1 MFLFRGEGHRNGHHS
16 RHGRRADL
24 SSLIFILRTQAAAT
38 LRSPSLS
45 WAPASSSAD
54 AKGRQPLLFILRS
67 LAAVNSLRGCDIT
80 RRMQHPV
87 HDEELF
93 MEEALAA
100 IRQAITNEEVGEMT
114 LAPAEPRT
122 SREQAGAKPIPE
134 AGLLSREAT
143 AAVGSAFNTL
153 TETVKKHEPTLED
166 VVRETLR
173 PMLKSWL
180 DENLPRVVERMVQAE
195 IERITRGR

>member
-1 MFLFRGEGHRNGHHS
+1 
-16 RHGRRADL
+16 
-24 SSLIFILRTQAAAT
+24 
-38 LRSPSLS
+38 
-45 WAPASSSAD
+45 
-54 AKGRQPLLFILRS
+54 
-67 LAAVNSLRGCDIT
+67 
-80 RRMQHPV
+80 MQHPV
-87 HDEELF
+87 YDEELF
-93 MEEALAA
+93 MEESLAA
-100 IRQAITNEEVGEMT
+100 IRQAITNDAVGEPT

-134 AGLLSREAT
+134 AGLLSRRAT

-153 TETVKKHEPTLED
+153 TETVRKHEPTLED

-195 IERITRGR
+195 VERITRGR

>member
-1 MFLFRGEGHRNGHHS
+1 
-16 RHGRRADL
+16 
-24 SSLIFILRTQAAAT
+24 
-38 LRSPSLS
+38 
-45 WAPASSSAD
+45 
-54 AKGRQPLLFILRS
+54 
-67 LAAVNSLRGCDIT
+67 
-80 RRMQHPV
+80 MQHPV
-87 HDEELF
+87 YDEELI
-93 MEEALAA
+93 MEEAMAA
-100 IRQAITNEEVGEMT
+100 IRQAISNDEAGE
-114 LAPAEPRT
+114 
-122 SREQAGAKPIPE
+122 AGAKPIPE

-195 IERITRGR
+195 VERITRGR